1 MWDYMTSI
9 TKQLAKVD
17 TVFKAKNPKRFIQ
30 LKTSIINGGTQMIA
44 ILSDISR
51 LKVAEKS
58 ATKARSKFFAQVAHE
73 LRTPLNSI
81 IPILRMILDVYG
93 DVLSDR
99 IKGLLKIILNSAIHL
114 SNVIEDAL
122 DLSRLENNNF

>member
-1 MWDYMTSI
+1 MTSI

-44 ILSDISR
+44 ILSDITR
-51 LKVAEKS
+51 LKVAEKC

>member
-1 MWDYMTSI
+1 MTSI
-9 TKQLAKVD
+9 TKQLEKVD

-44 ILSDISR
+44 ILSDITR
-51 LKVAEKS
+51 MKVAEKS

-93 DVLSDR
+93 DVLNDR

>member
-1 MWDYMTSI
+1 MTSI